1 MWEELRHGS
10 RCYVRRHVG
19 SAAAEGSWEA
29 VKEVYQ
35 VAAVAGTL
43 LSCIWRTRSS
53 TAKKKRFFLYLHGFP
68 DQSLDHRKEHPE
80 SYGQL
85 RPQLP
90 RRLAEKFLSA
100 RPDSAFV
107 AFNFSGTP
115 GSEGLSFYQKTVS
128 QEVQDSLCMIQYLR
142 SINDVPVHV
151 VGISTAAII
160 ATLLREQQLPK
171 VTLTAIAGLL
181 DVEKGLHYDFDE
193 EQLASFDSQGFC
205 FKEFWLPPGS
215 SSNPP
220 DAVIPEVPEAAEEP
234 WIKCAIPLSAAY
246 REDFLTLNV
255 ARAAKTT
262 GTPLLILHG
271 DRDRSVPLENGEE
284 LFRAASEPKEMVLIK
299 GGDHL
304 LRSSKT
310 ANKAATAILEFVTKW
325 EST

>member
-1 MWEELRHGS
+1 
-10 RCYVRRHVG
+10 
-19 SAAAEGSWEA
+19 
-29 VKEVYQ
+29 
-35 VAAVAGTL
+35 
-43 LSCIWRTRSS
+43 
-53 TAKKKRFFLYLHGFP
+53 
-68 DQSLDHRKEHPE
+68 
-80 SYGQL
+80 
-85 RPQLP
+85 
-90 RRLAEKFLSA
+90 
-100 RPDSAFV
+100 
-107 AFNFSGTP
+107 
-115 GSEGLSFYQKTVS
+115 
-128 QEVQDSLCMIQYLR
+128 MIQYLR

-310 ANKAATAILEFVTKW
+310 VSHPLWAVAVEYAEAVNELLEGEHLQDSIHCFTKFEYIYRSFHKSFQRWKNHQQQHGNFTSKTVTSCTSKNGLA
-325 EST
+325 